1 MHMKKTLV
9 TLIAACTATSAGT
22 ALAEVGPFNI
32 YGQVEARTVDRDDT
46 DLDSFL
52 DAARLGVKQSVQLD
66 KFDDLQVRYQIE
78 FDLPTNSTGTDSRDV
93 DEVGVRKA
101 QINLIGNFGEV
112 IIGRQNHLMAQ
123 AKKIDQFKNDSGA
136 FVMGPDRI
144 GNALSYVTPSFGPV
158 NGFVQVISD
167 VNADQTTATD
177 DADATTLGLS
187 VVGEMYDVQAS
198 YYDVSEDFDTDK
210 VELASVGGSV
220 SLDNLGL
227 FATYQSEDF
236 SNVDMF
242 GIGASYQLN
251 DTTLKIGYSATD
263 NDNFNGVLKEGSY
276 VQLLADYDLGEG
288 VSAFAQ
294 YIEYDTDAETTLDK
308 GDALSVGIKY
318 VFGTEI

>member
-1 MHMKKTLV
+1 MNNFSKNSLV
-9 TLIAACTATSAGT
+9 TVLAACAATTAGT

-167 VNADQTTATD
+167 VDAADATPAD
-177 DADATTLGLS
+177 DADGTTVGLS

-198 YYDVSEDFDTDK
+198 YFDVSEDFDSGE
-210 VELASVGGSV
+210 VELTSVGGSV
-220 SLDNLGL
+220 SIDNLGL
-227 FATYQSEDF
+227 FATYQSEDV
-236 SNVDMF
+236 SNVDMM
-242 GIGASYQLN
+242 GVGVSYQIN
-251 DTTLKIGYSATD
+251 DTTLKLGYSNTD
-263 NDNFNGVLKEGSY
+263 NDAGLKGSY

-318 VFGTEI
+318 AFGTEI